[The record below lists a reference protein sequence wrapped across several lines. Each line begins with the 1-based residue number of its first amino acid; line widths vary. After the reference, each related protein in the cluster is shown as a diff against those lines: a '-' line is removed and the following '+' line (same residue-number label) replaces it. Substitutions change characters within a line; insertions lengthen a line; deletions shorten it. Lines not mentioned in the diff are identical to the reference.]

1 MDLTLYWFMFPVAM
15 VIATTAMLS
24 GIGGAA
30 LFTPMF
36 LIVFPLLG
44 AEYTMSTA
52 VTAIA
57 AALLTQTF
65 GFASGF
71 IGYRRRGLIDY
82 KSALPF
88 IAVAVPIAILGA
100 LLSQTADANLLK
112 GTYAVLMAILSV
124 MLLRRPASMEGTPTL
139 GAEARSA
146 GLQSAARPSQPKR
159 LLRRS
164 RQADFRLAKAGAAS
178 AGEVRELKARDG
190 TTYCYAAPRQGLGAV
205 ATGIGALLT
214 GMVSVGIG
222 EVIMGQ
228 LVKRHQVPVPVAAA
242 TSVLIVNRTVTAAS
256 ITQVVA
262 LIAEGGIEAVPWNL
276 VMYTIPGV
284 IIGGQIGPRA
294 QGMVSQTTMVRAIA
308 LLFAL
313 ICVAMGWIVIADLIG
328 G

>member
-1 MDLTLYWFMFPVAM
+1 MDLTLYWFMFPVAIA
-15 VIATTAMLS
+15 IATTAMLS

-44 AEYTMSTA
+44 AEYTLGSA
-52 VTAIA
+52 VTAIG

-71 IGYRRRGLIDY
+71 IAYQRKGLIDY

-124 MLLRRPASMEGTPTL
+124 ILLRRPASVEAKPTI
-139 GAEARSA
+139 
-146 GLQSAARPSQPKR
+146 
-159 LLRRS
+159 
-164 RQADFRLAKAGAAS
+164 GAAG

-190 TTYCYAAPRQGLGAV
+190 TRYRYTAPRQGLGAA
-205 ATGIGALLT
+205 ATGIGAFLT

-228 LVKRHQVPVPVAAA
+228 LLKRHRVPLPVAAA
-242 TSVLIVNRTVTAAS
+242 TSVLIVIATVTAAS
-256 ITQVVA
+256 LAQVTA
-262 LIAEGGIEAVPWNL
+262 LIAEGGIAAVPWNL
-276 VMYTIPGV
+276 LVYTIPGV

-294 QGMVSQTTMVRAIA
+294 QGKVSETTMVRAIA

-313 ICVAMGWIVIADLIG
+313 ICIAMGWIVIADLIG